1 MVGDMDPSPSRA
13 TAPGSPTRGTR
24 GAGLLWG
31 AVGVLAFS
39 VSLPAMRLA
48 VTGGLPADFVGI
60 GRAVISGL
68 LALGTLALMR
78 QPLPPARLLPRL
90 ALVAGGV
97 VIGFPLLTALAVA
110 HVPASHASVVTA
122 LLPATTAV
130 MAVLRAGER
139 PSPRFWLAALAGL
152 ACVLAFAA
160 ARGAGG
166 FGLAD
171 GWLLAAVL
179 VCGLGYA
186 EGGALSRELG
196 GVRVICLALVL
207 SLPITTTVTLATL
220 DPASLARATGA
231 AWVGFAYVA
240 LVSMFSG
247 FFAWYRGLALGGV
260 ARVGQLQLAQP
271 VLSLLW
277 AWLLLGEAITPA
289 MLLAALGVLACVVA
303 TQRAR

>member
-1 MVGDMDPSPSRA
+1 MSRSSPPAAVPARPSATSPRA
-13 TAPGSPTRGTR
+13 
-24 GAGLLWG
+24 AGLVWG

-48 VTGGLPADFVGI
+48 VTGGLPADFTGV
-60 GRAVISGL
+60 GRAVVSGL
-68 LALGTLALMR
+68 LALATLALMGG
-78 QPLPPARLLPRL
+78 PVLPPRRLLPRL
-90 ALVAGGV
+90 AVVAGGV
-97 VIGFPLLTALAVA
+97 VVGFPLLTALAVA
-110 HVPASHASVVTA
+110 DVPASHASVVTA

-139 PSPRFWLAALAGL
+139 PPLPFWLAALAGL

-160 ARGAGG
+160 AQGAGG
-166 FGLAD
+166 FRLAD

-207 SLPITTTVTLATL
+207 SLPVTAAATLATL
-220 DPASLARATGA
+220 DLQALSRATPA
-231 AWVGFAYVA
+231 AWAGFAYVA

-277 AWLLLGEAITPA
+277 AWLLLGEAISPA
-289 MLLAALGVLACVVA
+289 MLLAAAGVLACVVA
-303 TQRAR
+303 TQQAR